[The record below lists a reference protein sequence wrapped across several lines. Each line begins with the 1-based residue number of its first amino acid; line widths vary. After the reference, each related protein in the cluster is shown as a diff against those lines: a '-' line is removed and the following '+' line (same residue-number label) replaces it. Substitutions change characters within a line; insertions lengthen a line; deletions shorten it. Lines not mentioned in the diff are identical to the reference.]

1 MTVDVEYLVPGAP
14 RLAYAERE
22 DVLVLVPPELR
33 SEEAQP
39 VLNAIVDILVAM
51 SLEYQRDSD
60 RCIAGCDPERAEDSP
75 LDAVA
80 SDRGAERASGEEDE
94 AFRARTLGITPNA
107 SLSAIYAAV
116 NAILAPW
123 TATTCQIIESH
134 LDRVCVRSN
143 TTALDWHAFI
153 GFQALYPDRL
163 YDDGTVATVTGRG
176 GTGAHI
182 YSNTALRMFT
192 ILLPSLSMLE
202 PADVWP
208 QSIIGYGLFVGYDAF
223 IHPPGA
229 NMTMVYRA
237 IENAVL
243 QIAGH
248 SISFTMIEDRT
259 L

>member
-1 MTVDVEYLVPGAP
+1 MTVDVDYMVPGAP

-22 DVLVLVPPELR
+22 DVLALVPPELR
-33 SEEAQP
+33 SEEHQP
-39 VLNAIVDILVAM
+39 VLEALVDILVTM

-60 RCIAGCDPERAEDSP
+60 RCIAGCDPDRAEDSA

-80 SDRGAERASGEEDE
+80 ADRGAERASGEGNE
-94 AFRARTLGITPNA
+94 AFRTRTLGITPNA
-107 SLSAIYAAV
+107 SMEALYAAA

-123 TATTCQIIESH
+123 TNKTCQIIESK
-134 LDRVCVRSN
+134 LDSFCVRSD

-153 GFQALYPDRL
+153 GAQALYPDRL
-163 YDDGTVATVTGRG
+163 YDDGTVYTVTGRG
-176 GTGAHI
+176 GTGAHV
-182 YSNTALRMFT
+182 YADTALRMFT

-208 QSIIGYGLFVGYDAF
+208 QSTTGYGLFVGYDAF

-237 IENAVL
+237 IENAVM

-248 SISFTMIEDRT
+248 SVSFTMIEDRT
-259 L
+259 I

>member
-22 DVLVLVPPELR
+22 DIQALIPAELR
-33 SEEAQP
+33 SEEPQP
-39 VLNAIVDILVAM
+39 VLDAIVDILVAM

-60 RCIAGCDPERAEDSP
+60 RCIAGCDPDRAEDSP
-75 LDAVA
+75 LDAIA
-80 SDRGAERASGEEDE
+80 ADRGAARANDEEDE

-107 SLSAIYAAV
+107 SMPAIYAAV

-123 TATTCQIIESH
+123 TATTCLIIESH
-134 LDRVCVRSN
+134 LDRFFVRSN

-153 GFQALYPDRL
+153 GYQALYPDRL
-163 YDDGTVATVTGRG
+163 YDDGTSSTVPGRG

-192 ILLPSLSMLE
+192 ILLPSLSMLQ
-202 PADVWP
+202 PAAPGW
-208 QSIIGYGLFVGYDAF
+208 SLFVGYEAF
-223 IHPPGA
+223 VFPSGA
-229 NMTMVYRA
+229 NMTAVYRA

-248 SISFTMIEDRT
+248 SVSFTMIEDRT

>member
-1 MTVDVEYLVPGAP
+1 MTVDVEYMVPGAP
-14 RLAYAERE
+14 RLAYAERS
-22 DVLVLVPPELR
+22 DVLAIVPAELKT
-33 SEEAQP
+33 EEDQP
-39 VLNAIVDILVAM
+39 VLEAIVDILVTM

-60 RCIAGCDPERAEDSP
+60 RAIAGCDPERAEDSP

-94 AFRARTLGITPNA
+94 AFRTRALGITPNA

-116 NAILAPW
+116 NTILAPW
-123 TATTCQIIESH
+123 TDATCLIIESH
-134 LDRVCVRSN
+134 LDRFCVRSN

-163 YDDGTVATVTGRG
+163 YDDGTAATVTGRG
-176 GTGAHI
+176 GTGAHV

-202 PADVWP
+202 PAAVWP
-208 QSIIGYGLFVGYDAF
+208 QSIIGSGLFVGYDAF

-237 IENAVL
+237 IENTIMR
-243 QIAGH
+243 IAGH